1 MRSFIIELR
10 RRNVFRAGALYLAG
24 VWALAQGIAQLFPVV
39 GLPDWAVRWFL
50 FAAAVGFPFFV
61 AFAWFYE
68 FTPEGLK
75 RESEI
80 DPAQSITHHTGKKLD
95 RWIIGILM
103 AAVVLLLTD
112 KFVLHKDAESIVASP
127 VPEKSIAVLP
137 FLDMSADKDQEYMS
151 DGLAEELLNLLAQ
164 IPALHVTSRTSAFAF
179 KGKSIA
185 ISEIA
190 RQLNVAH
197 VLEGSVRK
205 SGNRLRITA
214 QLIDARTDTH
224 LWSETYD
231 RTLEDIF
238 SVQDEIAA
246 TVVTHL
252 KIELLGATPKARES
266 DPKAYALYLQARQLL
281 RKGTAKNLE
290 ESIAVN
296 QQALA
301 IDPGYAAA
309 WVGLAVTY
317 LSQANKGLK
326 PIDESYR
333 LAREAIQKA
342 LAIDPDYAPAFRSL
356 SRIASDYD
364 GDLAA
369 AAQYLER
376 ALTLEPTNPDT
387 IGAASGLAQDLSRL
401 DQALELDEYA
411 VARDPLNPARHG
423 SLGYDFTRMGR
434 LDDAIARYRTALS
447 LSPGRVGTQYNI
459 GEAMLRK
466 GDAAAALGAMQQE
479 GDENWRLMGVTMAQ
493 YSLGKT
499 VESDATLAEFISKY
513 EKDSAYN
520 IAYVMAWR
528 GESDRA
534 FEWLDKAVAYHDT
547 GLVEISDDPMFA
559 NIRDDPRWLPF
570 LRKIGKAPEQLAK
583 IEFKVTLPQD
593 AAARSVDA
601 TTAR

>member
-1 MRSFIIELR
+1 MRSFLAELR
-10 RRNVFRAGALYLAG
+10 RRNVLRAGALYVAG
-24 VWALAQGIAQLFPVV
+24 VWALAQGLAQLSPAFGAPEWVT
-39 GLPDWAVRWFL
+39 RWFVI
-50 FAAAVGFPFFV
+50 AGVIGFPFWL
-61 AFAWFYE
+61 AFAWLYE

-80 DPAQSITHHTGKKLD
+80 DPAESITAHTGKKLD
-95 RWIIGILM
+95 RWIIATL
-103 AAVVLLLTD
+103 ALAVVLLLTD
-112 KFVLHKDAESIVASP
+112 KFVLHKDGAAISAAPIP
-127 VPEKSIAVLP
+127 DKSIAVLP
-137 FLDMSADKDQEYMS
+137 FLDMSAEKDQEYMS

-179 KGKSIA
+179 KGKSIPV
-185 ISEIA
+185 SDIA
-190 RQLNVAH
+190 KQLNVAH

-246 TVVTHL
+246 TVVSHL
-252 KIELLGATPKARES
+252 KIELLGATPKVRET

-290 ESIAVN
+290 ESIAAN
-296 QQALA
+296 QQAVA

-309 WVGLAVTY
+309 WVGLAATY
-317 LSQANKGLK
+317 LAQANKGLK
-326 PIDESYR
+326 PIDESYG

-342 LAIDPDYAPAFRSL
+342 LATDPDFAPAFRSL

-364 GDLAA
+364 GDLNAA
-369 AAQYLER
+369 ALHLER
-376 ALTLEPTNPDT
+376 ALALEPTDPDT
-387 IGAASGLAQDLSRL
+387 IGAAAGLAQSLGRL

-411 VARDPLNPARHG
+411 VVRDPLNPARHG

-434 LDDAIARYRTALS
+434 LDDAIEHYRTALR

-459 GEAMLRK
+459 GEALLRK
-466 GDAAAALGAMQQE
+466 GDAAAALVAMQQE
-479 GDENWRLMGVTMAQ
+479 EDENWRLMGVTMAQ
-493 YSLGKT
+493 YSLGKKA
-499 VESDATLAEFISKY
+499 ESDATLAELIGKY
-513 EKDSAYN
+513 EKESAYN
-520 IAYVMAWR
+520 IAYVMAHR
-528 GESDRA
+528 HESDRA
-534 FEWLDKAVAYHDT
+534 FEWLDKAVANHDT
-547 GLVEISDDPMFA
+547 GLVETADDPMFA
-559 NIRDDPRWLPF
+559 NIRDDARWMPF

-583 IEFKVTLPQD
+583 IEFKVALPETVSPPD
-593 AAARSVDA
+593 AGR
-601 TTAR
+601 

>member
-1 MRSFIIELR
+1 MRSVFTELK
-10 RRNVFRAGALYLAG
+10 RRNVYRAAALYAASAWLL
-24 VWALAQGIAQLFPVV
+24 VQIATQVFPFFDFPTWWVRLIVV
-39 GLPDWAVRWFL
+39 
-50 FAAAVGFPFFV
+50 AAIIGFPFV
-61 AFAWFYE
+61 VLFAWFYE
-68 FTPEGLK
+68 ITPEGLK
-75 RESEI
+75 LESTLDRSE
-80 DPAQSITHHTGKKLD
+80 SITHHTGKKLD
-95 RWIIGILM
+95 RWIIATLGL
-103 AAVVLLLTD
+103 AVVLLLAD
-112 KFVLHKDAESIVASP
+112 RFVLHKDAIAIVAPS

-137 FLDMSADKDQEYMS
+137 FVDMSADKDQEYMS

-164 IPALHVTSRTSAFAF
+164 IPALQVTSRTSAFAF
-179 KGKSIA
+179 KGKSVA
-185 ISEIA
+185 ISDIA

-246 TVVTHL
+246 TVVARL
-252 KIELLGATPKARES
+252 KIELLGATPKARET
-266 DPKAYALYLQARQLL
+266 DPKAYAFYLQARQLL
-281 RKGTAKNLE
+281 RKGTSKNLE
-290 ESIAVN
+290 ESIAAN

-309 WVGLAVTY
+309 WVSLAGTY

-342 LAIDPDYAPAFRSL
+342 LATDPDFAPAFRSL

-369 AAQYLER
+369 AARHLEH
-376 ALTLEPTNPDT
+376 ALALEPTDPDT
-387 IGAASGLAQDLSRL
+387 IGAASGLAQDLGRL
-401 DQALELDEYA
+401 DQALQLDEYA

-423 SLGYDFTRMGR
+423 SLGYDFARMGR
-434 LDDAIARYRTALS
+434 LDDAIARYRMALS

-459 GEAMLRK
+459 GEGLLRK
-466 GDAAAALGAMQQE
+466 GDAAAALSAMQQE

-493 YSLGKT
+493 YSLGKKP
-499 VESDATLAEFISKY
+499 ESDAALAELISKY

-520 IAYVMAWR
+520 IAYVMAYR

-559 NIRDDPRWLPF
+559 NIRNDPRWLPF

-583 IEFKVTLPQD
+583 IEFKVTLPKD
-593 AAARSVDA
+593 EVAL
-601 TTAR
+601 

>member
-1 MRSFIIELR
+1 MRSFFAELR
-10 RRNVFRAGALYLAG
+10 RRNVLRAGALYVAG
-24 VWALAQGIAQLFPVV
+24 VWALAQGIAQLSPAFGAPEW
-39 GLPDWAVRWFL
+39 LTRWFVI
-50 FAAAVGFPFFV
+50 AGVIGFPFWL
-61 AFAWFYE
+61 AFAWLYE

-80 DPAQSITHHTGKKLD
+80 DPAESITAHTGKKLD
-95 RWIIGILM
+95 RWIIAML
-103 AAVVLLLTD
+103 ALAVVLLLTD
-112 KFVLHKDAESIVASP
+112 KFVLHKDAAAIASP
-127 VPEKSIAVLP
+127 SAPDKSIAVLP
-137 FLDMSADKDQEYMS
+137 FLDMSAEKDQEYMS

-164 IPALHVTSRTSAFAF
+164 IPTLHVTSRTSAFAF

-185 ISEIA
+185 ISDIA

-246 TVVTHL
+246 TVVAHL
-252 KIELLGATPKARES
+252 KIELLGTTPKARET

-290 ESIAVN
+290 ESIAAN
-296 QQALA
+296 RQAVA

-309 WVGLAVTY
+309 WVGLAATY
-317 LSQANKGLK
+317 LAQANKGLK

-333 LAREAIQKA
+333 SAREAIQKA
-342 LAIDPDYAPAFRSL
+342 LATDPDFAPAFRSL

-364 GDLAA
+364 GDLDAA
-369 AAQYLER
+369 SRYLER
-376 ALTLEPTNPDT
+376 ALALEPTDPDT
-387 IGAASGLAQDLSRL
+387 IGAASGLAQSLGRL
-401 DQALELDEYA
+401 DQALQLDEYA
-411 VARDPLNPARHG
+411 LVRDPLNPARHG
-423 SLGYDFTRMGR
+423 SLGYDFTRTGR
-434 LDDAIARYRTALS
+434 LDEAIASYKTALS

-459 GEAMLRK
+459 GEALLRK
-466 GDAAAALGAMQQE
+466 GDAKAALSAMQQE

-493 YSLGKT
+493 YSLGKKA
-499 VESDATLAEFISKY
+499 ESDATLAEFISKY

-520 IAYVMAWR
+520 IAYVMAYR
-528 GESDRA
+528 HESDRA

-547 GLVEISDDPMFA
+547 GLVEIADDPMFA
-559 NIRDDPRWLPF
+559 NIQNDPRWLPF

-583 IEFKVTLPQD
+583 IEFRVTLPQG
-593 AAARSVDA
+593 AAAQSTDA
-601 TTAR
+601 TTR

>member
-1 MRSFIIELR
+1 MRSFFGELR
-10 RRNVFRAGALYLAG
+10 RRNVLRAGALYIAG
-24 VWALAQGIAQLFPVV
+24 VWALAQGIAQLGPAFGAPEW
-39 GLPDWAVRWFL
+39 LTRWFVI
-50 FAAAVGFPFFV
+50 AGVIGFPFWI

-68 FTPEGLK
+68 ITPEGLK
-75 RESEI
+75 LESTLDRSE
-80 DPAQSITHHTGKKLD
+80 SIAHRTGKKLD
-95 RWIIGILM
+95 RWIIALL
-103 AAVVLLLTD
+103 ALAVVLLLTD
-112 KFVLHKDAESIVASP
+112 RFVLHKDATAIVAQ
-127 VPEKSIAVLP
+127 VPDKSIAVLP
-137 FLDMSADKDQEYMS
+137 FLDMSAEKDQEYMS
-151 DGLAEELLNLLAQ
+151 DGLSEELLNLLAQ

-179 KGKSIA
+179 KGKSVA
-185 ISEIA
+185 ISDIA

-197 VLEGSVRK
+197 ILEGSVRK

-246 TVVTHL
+246 TVVAHL
-252 KIELLGATPKARES
+252 KIELLGATPKARET

-290 ESIAVN
+290 ESIAAN
-296 QQALA
+296 QQAVA

-309 WVGLAVTY
+309 WVGLAATY
-317 LSQANKGLK
+317 LAQANKGLK

-333 LAREAIQKA
+333 LGREATQKA
-342 LAIDPDYAPAFRSL
+342 LATDPDFAPALRSL

-364 GDLAA
+364 GDFDAA
-369 AAQYLER
+369 ARYLER
-376 ALTLEPTNPDT
+376 ALALEPTDPDT
-387 IGAASGLAQDLSRL
+387 IGAASGLAQDLGRL
-401 DQALELDEYA
+401 DRALELDEYA

-434 LDDAIARYRTALS
+434 LDDAIASYRTALS

-459 GEAMLRK
+459 GEALLRK
-466 GDAAAALGAMQQE
+466 GDAAAALVAMKQE
-479 GDENWRLMGVTMAQ
+479 ADENWRLMGVTMAQ
-493 YSLGKT
+493 YALGKKA
-499 VESDATLAEFISKY
+499 ESDATLAELIGKY

-520 IAYVMAWR
+520 IAYVMAYR
-528 GESDRA
+528 HESDRA

-547 GLVEISDDPMFA
+547 GLVEIADDPMFA

-593 AAARSVDA
+593 AVASSPEA
-601 TTAR
+601 TQPH